1 MAVLYVLC
9 SAQLTVYAPRPAQS
23 AQHNFER
30 LHLHLHWRCI
40 HWQSYSLF
48 VNTLINYYKQ
58 VFKQVASTWI
68 WNALSQKALFLGS
81 LPFKLPGHGLNM
93 EYGEIVSRL
102 VSTIQYIVTSITD
115 LQIEELYLLFKSL
128 TIAIHSAF
136 PIPAPGPPWHCLINE
151 CTYTTLLLANRFY

>member
-9 SAQLTVYAPRPAQS
+9 SAQLIVYAPRPAQS

-58 VFKQVASTWI
+58 VFKQVASTGI
-68 WNALSQKALFLGS
+68 LDALSQ
-81 LPFKLPGHGLNM
+81 
-93 EYGEIVSRL
+93 R
-102 VSTIQYIVTSITD
+102 
-115 LQIEELYLLFKSL
+115 
-128 TIAIHSAF
+128 
-136 PIPAPGPPWHCLINE
+136 HC
-151 CTYTTLLLANRFY
+151 F